1 MYNLVEKYIKNM
13 TILDV
18 KNFALKKGADLSEN
32 ELNFTFNFIKSN
44 YQNILKNPNLLDL
57 ERYKDKYSKENYE
70 KIVKVFN
77 EYNQKYSRYL

>member
-32 ELNFTFNFIKSN
+32 ELNFTFNFIKNN
-44 YQNILKNPNLLDL
+44 YQNILKNPSLLDL